1 MLHHCAAI
9 AAVWYMCIA
18 RDSLLAGALVE
29 VNSSTWVFIG
39 IDAAVLLLLLLPR
52 KLHCPASPLC
62 TVLQSLD
69 AVAAMRRR
77 VTPLMESTA
86 STSSKAQQALKMHS
100 STLTNSSGLQDML
113 CAAIRAWREDSSST
127 YTLLLL

>member
-9 AAVWYMCIA
+9 AAVWHMCIA

-29 VNSSTWVFIG
+29 VSSSTWVFSG
-39 IDAAVLLLLLLPR
+39 IAAAVLLLLPR

-86 STSSKAQQALKMHS
+86 STSSKAQQAFKMHS
-100 STLTNSSGLQDML
+100 SMLTNSSGLQDIL
-113 CAAIRAWREDSSST
+113 CAAIRAWHEDSWFS